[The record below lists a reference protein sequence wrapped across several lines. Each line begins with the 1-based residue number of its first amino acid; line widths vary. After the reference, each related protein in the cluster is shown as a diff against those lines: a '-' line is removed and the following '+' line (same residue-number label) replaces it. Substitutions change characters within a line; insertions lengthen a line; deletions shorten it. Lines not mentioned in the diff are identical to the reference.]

1 MAGYFLP
8 LKIRGVK
15 MPTSYSSQNSP
26 HYHERDVVTEW
37 PRVTRPPGLKNDQ
50 LTNKKRSTGRRMVRA
65 FFRLIIAVLIGVGG
79 TLAWQSHGEEAKE
92 MVRTWAPSLAWVL
105 PTSTKSSV
113 DGQTSTAAG
122 VTSAELVERLKPV
135 MLDLAI
141 VRHGVDQLATTIK
154 QLASKQ
160 EEMGKDIAALQA
172 TEQDIRE
179 KVASPPQPR
188 TVTPRRTPQSTGQS
202 SASPQPPP
210 STPPVRLDGPAAR

>member
-1 MAGYFLP
+1 
-8 LKIRGVK
+8 

-26 HYHERDVVTEW
+26 QYHERDVVTEW
-37 PRVTRPPGLKNDQ
+37 PRVTRPPGPKNDQ
-50 LTNKKRSTGRRMVRA
+50 FTNKKRSTGKRMVRA

-113 DGQTSTAAG
+113 DGRATAAS
-122 VTSAELVERLKPV
+122 VTSAELVEQLKPV

-172 TEQDIRE
+172 TERDIRE
-179 KVASPPQPR
+179 KVASPLQPR

-202 SASPQPPP
+202 SAIQPSSASPQPSP
-210 STPPVRLDGPAAR
+210 STPPLRLDGPAQSAR